1 MIIKCLSK
9 KDFLLLSLLSIA
21 INVNAAAITQGTGTK
36 ADVNSIAIGEDAW
49 AITPTNSDTT
59 YQSGQVAIGYHAKA
73 TGVASTSYGAYSL
86 AKGFKSSSFGDY
98 SQANGY
104 KTTAFGTDSVATGDY
119 STTMG
124 ASAYAFALNSMAI
137 GSFSK
142 ANAANSVA
150 LGVNS
155 ISDEGAKSNYNA
167 YGLSTLQN
175 SDGEVSVGSSTL
187 KRKITNIAAGEN
199 DSDATNVSQL
209 KSVNNSLTTTIDNN
223 FNRSINF
230 DLNQDGSVNF
240 SNLNL
245 NRGSGNVVLRGVAN
259 GLISSNSN
267 EAINGSQLFETNQ
280 RVANL
285 ESSFTNLALNGNGVA
300 TQDDIKAANARID
313 TTNNNLDQSNIKINE
328 NTNNIIKANDNIK
341 KNANDITT
349 TNNNLAQANTKI
361 TNDIV
366 NTNNNLAQ
374 SNVKIDENK
383 NNIIKN
389 TSDIAVTKD
398 QTNKN
403 TQELSTIKTNVI
415 NLNENAIQYD
425 NNNNNKITLKGTTGT
440 TLSNVANGVNDSD
453 AVNVNQLNKVN
464 QKNINNENEIEN
476 IKQGKSGIV
485 RTNVVGNKI
494 DASPTGKNSIAIGNN
509 SKAQG
514 SNSISI
520 GNNSSDE
527 GRDNTVSV
535 GNATNK
541 RTISNVSA
549 GQRST
554 DAVNVSQ
561 LNTSLNSAITSA
573 NAYTDDVF
581 SGVNH
586 RINKLD
592 KENKA
597 GIAAAMAM
605 ASMPQAYAP
614 GKSMVSLGVGN
625 FQSESAISVGASVVA
640 PEGKWVYKA
649 SGSFDSNS
657 NIGLAAGAGYQ
668 W

>member
-9 KDFLLLSLLSIA
+9 KNFLLLSLLSIA

-73 TGVASTSYGAYSL
+73 TGIASTSYGAYSL

-137 GSFSK
+137 GSFSR

-155 ISDEGAKSNYNA
+155 ISDEGAKSNYNG
-167 YGLSTLQN
+167 YGLSSLQN

-209 KSVNNSLTTTIDNN
+209 KSVNNSLTSTIDNN
-223 FNRSINF
+223 FNRSVNF

-240 SNLNL
+240 LNLNL
-245 NRGSGNVVLRGVAN
+245 NRGSGNVVLKGVAN

-267 EAINGSQLFETNQ
+267 EAINGSQLFDTNQ
-280 RVANL
+280 RISNL
-285 ESSFTNLALNGNGVA
+285 ENSFTNLALNGNGVA
-300 TQDDIKAANARID
+300 TQDDIKATNERID
-313 TTNNNLDQSNIKINE
+313 TTNNNLDQSNIKITE
-328 NTNNIIKANDNIK
+328 NTNNIT
-341 KNANDITT
+341 KNTNDITT
-349 TNNNLAQANTKI
+349 TNNNLAQSNTKI
-361 TNDIV
+361 TE
-366 NTNNNLAQ
+366 NTNN
-374 SNVKIDENK
+374 INK
-383 NNIIKN
+383 NTN
-389 TSDIAVTKD
+389 DIAVTKD

-403 TQELSTIKTNVI
+403 TQELSSIKTNVV
-415 NLNENAIQYD
+415 NLNETAIQYD
-425 NNNNNKITLKGTTGT
+425 NNNNNKITLKGKSGT
-440 TLSNVANGVNDSD
+440 TLSNVANGVNDND
-453 AVNVNQLNKVN
+453 AVNVNQLNNVN
-464 QKNINNENEIEN
+464 KKNINNEIEIEN
-476 IKQGKSGIV
+476 IKQGKSGVV

-494 DASPTGKNSIAIGNN
+494 EASATGKNSIAIGNN

-514 SNSISI
+514 SNSIAI

-535 GNATNK
+535 GNANNQ
-541 RTISNVSA
+541 RTISNVAA
-549 GQRST
+549 GQRSN

-573 NAYTDDVF
+573 NSYTDDVF